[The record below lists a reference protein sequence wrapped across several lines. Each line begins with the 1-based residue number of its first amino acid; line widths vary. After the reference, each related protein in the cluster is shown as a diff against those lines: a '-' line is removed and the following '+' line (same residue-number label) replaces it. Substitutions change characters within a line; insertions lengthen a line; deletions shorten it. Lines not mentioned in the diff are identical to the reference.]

1 MLSPSSPTRIGFPAR
16 VSSLIGQYVTTDIDE
31 HPGDALTTESP
42 SSAAAPLRATAPSPT
57 TAPTPTTEE
66 LAAKISAMECPVNH
80 SLLDPAVQDSPWD
93 FYAELHEQCPV
104 FPIPELGAVMVTKY
118 EDVRYVL
125 THPELFS
132 NSGSGGGTRKGL
144 QAEKAARYQEILA
157 ERGWG
162 HVSTLQRTDP
172 PIHTDYRKRLNRVF
186 TPRRVRTMGDH
197 IDDITGELIDA
208 VMQPLEDNGATEGEC
223 EFVSAFAMPLPGIII
238 AEQLGLDR
246 AEIKRFKRW
255 ADAMLAMTMRPLT
268 EEEMLETVETELEA
282 QHHLAGEFEARRQ
295 QPTDDLISALVHSHE
310 QGDEPLSEHE
320 LQNLMHQLVTG
331 GFETTTNALNHGMWL
346 LTRYPEVQDRL
357 RADLSLVPKFIE
369 EVLRF
374 EGPVQGLIRRAT
386 QDVELRGVTIPA
398 DTMVIVRYGA
408 ANRDEEAFANADT
421 FDIDRTGENH
431 HVAFGLGAHFC
442 VGAALARRELVSG
455 FTAWLER
462 TSSIE
467 LARPFDGPVHEPS
480 LLLLP
485 VIELPIRFRL
495 R

>member
-1 MLSPSSPTRIGFPAR
+1 M
-16 VSSLIGQYVTTDIDE
+16 E
-31 HPGDALTTESP
+31 TESNP
-42 SSAAAPLRATAPSPT
+42 AAAPAIPTA
-57 TAPTPTTEE
+57 EG
-66 LAAKISAMECPVNH
+66 LAEQLSAIACPVNH
-80 SLLDPAVQDSPWD
+80 SLLDPAIQDEPWD
-93 FYAELHEQCPV
+93 FYAELHDLCPV
-104 FPIPELGAVMVTKY
+104 FPIPAMGAVMVTKY

-125 THPELFS
+125 TNPDLFS
-132 NSGSGGGTRKGL
+132 NSGSGGGTRRRVL
-144 QAEKAARYQEILA
+144 QSDMAERYQDILK

-162 HVSTLQRTDP
+162 HVNTLQRTDP
-172 PIHTDYRKRLNRVF
+172 PVHTDYRKRLNRVF

-197 IDDITGELIDA
+197 IDDISTELMDA
-208 VMQPLEDNGATEGEC
+208 ILQPLVDAGETEGEC
-223 EFVSAFAMPLPGIII
+223 EFVSTFAMPLPGIII

-246 AEIKRFKRW
+246 GDIKRFKRW

-282 QHHLAGEFEARRQ
+282 QHHLAAEFERRRLE
-295 QPTDDLISALVHSHE
+295 PTEDLISALVHSHGE
-310 QGDEPLSEHE
+310 GDEPLSVHE

-346 LTRYPEVQDRL
+346 LTRYPQIQDRL
-357 RADLSLVPKFIE
+357 RGDSSLIPKFIE

-386 QDVELRGVTIPA
+386 RDVEIRGVTIPA
-398 DTMVIVRYGA
+398 HTMVIVRYGA
-408 ANRDEEAFANADT
+408 ANRDEEAFANAHE
-421 FDIDRTGENH
+421 FNIDRTDENH

-455 FTAWLER
+455 FTTWLER

-467 LARPFDGPVHEPS
+467 LARPFTGPVHEPS

-485 VIELPIRFRL
+485 MVELPIRFTL